1 MQLYLYRNVSYVSIK
16 NEYKMFTHLKN
27 ASIMNE
33 YERYIK
39 EFIGECSENL
49 LSLYLLTLICTD
61 V

>member
-1 MQLYLYRNVSYVSIK
+1 
-16 NEYKMFTHLKN
+16 MFTHLKN